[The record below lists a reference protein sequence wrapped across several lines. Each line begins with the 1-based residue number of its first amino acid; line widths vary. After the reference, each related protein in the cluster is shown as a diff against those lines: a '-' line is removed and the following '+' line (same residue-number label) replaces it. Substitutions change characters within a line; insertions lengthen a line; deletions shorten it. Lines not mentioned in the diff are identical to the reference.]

1 MQFMQRA
8 KQQMTVLR
16 ALDEADGPL
25 SARELWSRLSGTGVG
40 LATVYRALQRGVEEG
55 TLESVEGLGGGV
67 RYEPK
72 DREHHRVLIWS
83 AAEGQVSRAID
94 VGSGW
99 VENVA
104 WSPDGQWLAASCSRQ
119 VRAYDAD
126 GAEVW
131 RSDDHPSTVSAIAW
145 ASVGELATACY
156 GRVTF
161 FDCVH
166 WRACARSWNGRDP
179 WCRWY

>member
-16 ALDEADGPL
+16 ALGEADGPL

-72 DREHHRVLIWS
+72 DREHHHHFLCSDCDRAFDLVGCVEGLEFLVPDRFQVTRHEVVLFGTCDACGN
-83 AAEGQVSRAID
+83 AA
-94 VGSGW
+94 
-99 VENVA
+99 
-104 WSPDGQWLAASCSRQ
+104 
-119 VRAYDAD
+119 
-126 GAEVW
+126 
-131 RSDDHPSTVSAIAW
+131 
-145 ASVGELATACY
+145 
-156 GRVTF
+156 
-161 FDCVH
+161 
-166 WRACARSWNGRDP
+166 
-179 WCRWY
+179 

>member
-1 MQFMQRA
+1 MQRA

-72 DREHHRVLIWS
+72 DREHHHHFLCSACDRAFDLVGCVEGLEFLVPDRFQMTRHEVVLFGTCD
-83 AAEGQVSRAID
+83 ACGNAE
-94 VGSGW
+94 
-99 VENVA
+99 
-104 WSPDGQWLAASCSRQ
+104 
-119 VRAYDAD
+119 
-126 GAEVW
+126 
-131 RSDDHPSTVSAIAW
+131 
-145 ASVGELATACY
+145 
-156 GRVTF
+156 
-161 FDCVH
+161 
-166 WRACARSWNGRDP
+166 
-179 WCRWY
+179 

>member
-72 DREHHRVLIWS
+72 NREHHHHFLCS
-83 AAEGQVSRAID
+83 ACDRAFD
-94 VGSGW
+94 LFEPLTQ
-99 VENVA
+99 EN
-104 WSPDGQWLAASCSRQ
+104 
-119 VRAYDAD
+119 
-126 GAEVW
+126 
-131 RSDDHPSTVSAIAW
+131 
-145 ASVGELATACY
+145 
-156 GRVTF
+156 
-161 FDCVH
+161 
-166 WRACARSWNGRDP
+166 
-179 WCRWY
+179 